1 MEILNFILGL
11 GSTVMLPIII
21 FVFGL
26 IMSAG
31 FSKSFKS
38 GVTIGIGFTGINL
51 VITLLTDQLGPVAQ
65 AMTERLGLD
74 LQVID
79 IGWPAMSSISWAW
92 AAAGLMIPIG
102 LVINF
107 VMLTLKLTKTMNVD
121 IWNYWQFA
129 FVGYAVTTVSG
140 SLPMGIIAASAL
152 SILALILADY
162 TQPFVEK
169 FFGMPGISFP
179 HLTALGFLPL
189 VVPLNW
195 LIDKIPG
202 LNILADYTQPFVE
215 KFFGMP
221 GISFPHLTALGFL
234 PLVVPLNW
242 LIDKIPG
249 LNRLNANPETIRK
262 RFGIFGEPMSMG
274 LIIGLALG
282 LLGGQKI
289 DAILQ
294 LAITMAAV
302 MYLMP
307 KMVAILMEGLIPI
320 SEAAR
325 EFMAKHFGDREIFIG
340 LDAAVSLGEPSVIA
354 VGLLLVPITILLA
367 IVLPG
372 NKLLPFADLA
382 VIPFIDPVHRMP
394 DHCHVKGKC
403 HPGTDRGNGRY
414 GMCITDGN
422 ESGADRDTD
431 GPDCRNQNAGGS
443 FPDRKPGPGKPD
455 FMAFR

>member
-26 IMSAG
+26 IMRAG

-202 LNILADYTQPFVE
+202 LN
-215 KFFGMP
+215 K
-221 GISFPHLTALGFL
+221 
-234 PLVVPLNW
+234 
-242 LIDKIPG
+242 
-249 LNRLNANPETIRK
+249 LNANPETIRK

-282 LLGGQKI
+282 ILGGQKI
-289 DAILQ
+289 DAVLK

-382 VIPFIDPVHRMP
+382 VIPFIVCLITAMSKGNVIRALIVGTVVMACVLLMATNLASIETQMALTAGIKMP
-394 DHCHVKGKC
+394 AGASQIGNLDRANLISWLFVKIFSLFG
-403 HPGTDRGNGRY
+403 
-414 GMCITDGN
+414 
-422 ESGADRDTD
+422 
-431 GPDCRNQNAGGS
+431 
-443 FPDRKPGPGKPD
+443 
-455 FMAFR
+455 

>member
-26 IMSAG
+26 IMRAG

-202 LNILADYTQPFVE
+202 LN
-215 KFFGMP
+215 K
-221 GISFPHLTALGFL
+221 
-234 PLVVPLNW
+234 
-242 LIDKIPG
+242 
-249 LNRLNANPETIRK
+249 LNANPETIRK

-282 LLGGQKI
+282 ILGGQKI
-289 DAILQ
+289 DAVLK

-382 VIPFIDPVHRMP
+382 VIPFIVCLITAMSKGNVIRALIVGTVVMACVLLMATNLAPIETQMALTAGIKMP
-394 DHCHVKGKC
+394 AGASQIGNLDRANLISWLFVKVFSLFG
-403 HPGTDRGNGRY
+403 
-414 GMCITDGN
+414 
-422 ESGADRDTD
+422 
-431 GPDCRNQNAGGS
+431 
-443 FPDRKPGPGKPD
+443 
-455 FMAFR
+455 

>member
-26 IMSAG
+26 IMRAG

-74 LQVID
+74 LQIID

-202 LNILADYTQPFVE
+202 LN
-215 KFFGMP
+215 K
-221 GISFPHLTALGFL
+221 
-234 PLVVPLNW
+234 
-242 LIDKIPG
+242 
-249 LNRLNANPETIRK
+249 LNANPETIRK

-325 EFMAKHFGDREIFIG
+325 GFMAKHFGDREIFIG

-382 VIPFIDPVHRMP
+382 VIPFIVCLITAMSKGNVIRALIVGTVVMACVLLMATNLAPIETQMALTAGIKMP
-394 DHCHVKGKC
+394 AGASQIGNLDRANLISWLFVKVFSLFG
-403 HPGTDRGNGRY
+403 
-414 GMCITDGN
+414 
-422 ESGADRDTD
+422 
-431 GPDCRNQNAGGS
+431 
-443 FPDRKPGPGKPD
+443 
-455 FMAFR
+455 

>member
-26 IMSAG
+26 IMRAG

-202 LNILADYTQPFVE
+202 LN
-215 KFFGMP
+215 K
-221 GISFPHLTALGFL
+221 
-234 PLVVPLNW
+234 
-242 LIDKIPG
+242 
-249 LNRLNANPETIRK
+249 LNANPETIRK

-382 VIPFIDPVHRMP
+382 VIPLIVGTVVMACVLLMATNLAPIETQMALTAGIKMP
-394 DHCHVKGKC
+394 AGASQIGNLDRANLISWLFVKVFSLFG
-403 HPGTDRGNGRY
+403 
-414 GMCITDGN
+414 
-422 ESGADRDTD
+422 
-431 GPDCRNQNAGGS
+431 
-443 FPDRKPGPGKPD
+443 
-455 FMAFR
+455 

>member
-1 MEILNFILGL
+1 MEILNFIFGL

-26 IMSAG
+26 IMRAG

-38 GVTIGIGFTGINL
+38 GLTIGLGFTGINL

-202 LNILADYTQPFVE
+202 LN
-215 KFFGMP
+215 K
-221 GISFPHLTALGFL
+221 
-234 PLVVPLNW
+234 
-242 LIDKIPG
+242 
-249 LNRLNANPETIRK
+249 LNANPETIRK

-340 LDAAVSLGEPSVIA
+340 LDATVSLGEPSVIA

-382 VIPFIDPVHRMP
+382 VIPFIVCLITAISKGNVIRALIVGTVVMACVLLMATNLAPIEPQMALTAGIKMP
-394 DHCHVKGKC
+394 AGASQIGNLDRANLISWLFVKVFSLFG
-403 HPGTDRGNGRY
+403 
-414 GMCITDGN
+414 
-422 ESGADRDTD
+422 
-431 GPDCRNQNAGGS
+431 
-443 FPDRKPGPGKPD
+443 
-455 FMAFR
+455 

>member
-26 IMSAG
+26 IMRAG

-129 FVGYAVTTVSG
+129 FVGYAVTTVRG

-169 FFGMPGISFP
+169 FLGMPGISFP

-202 LNILADYTQPFVE
+202 LN
-215 KFFGMP
+215 K
-221 GISFPHLTALGFL
+221 
-234 PLVVPLNW
+234 
-242 LIDKIPG
+242 
-249 LNRLNANPETIRK
+249 LNANPETIRK

-282 LLGGQKI
+282 ILGGQKI
-289 DAILQ
+289 DAVLK

-325 EFMAKHFGDREIFIG
+325 EFMAKHFGDRKIFIG

-382 VIPFIDPVHRMP
+382 VIPFIVCLITAMSKGNVIRALIVGTVVMACVLLMATNLAPIETQMALTAGIKMP
-394 DHCHVKGKC
+394 AGASQIGNLDRANLISWLFVKIFSLFG
-403 HPGTDRGNGRY
+403 
-414 GMCITDGN
+414 
-422 ESGADRDTD
+422 
-431 GPDCRNQNAGGS
+431 
-443 FPDRKPGPGKPD
+443 
-455 FMAFR
+455 

>member
-26 IMSAG
+26 IMRAG

-202 LNILADYTQPFVE
+202 LN
-215 KFFGMP
+215 K
-221 GISFPHLTALGFL
+221 
-234 PLVVPLNW
+234 
-242 LIDKIPG
+242 
-249 LNRLNANPETIRK
+249 LNANPETIRK

-325 EFMAKHFGDREIFIG
+325 GFMAKHFGDREIFIG

-382 VIPFIDPVHRMP
+382 VIPFIVCLITAMSKGNVIRALIVGTVVMACVLLMATNLAPIETQMALTAGIKMP
-394 DHCHVKGKC
+394 AGASQIGNLDRANLISWLFVKVFSLFG
-403 HPGTDRGNGRY
+403 
-414 GMCITDGN
+414 
-422 ESGADRDTD
+422 
-431 GPDCRNQNAGGS
+431 
-443 FPDRKPGPGKPD
+443 
-455 FMAFR
+455 

>member
-26 IMSAG
+26 IMRAG

-202 LNILADYTQPFVE
+202 LN
-215 KFFGMP
+215 K
-221 GISFPHLTALGFL
+221 
-234 PLVVPLNW
+234 
-242 LIDKIPG
+242 
-249 LNRLNANPETIRK
+249 LNANPETIRK

-382 VIPFIDPVHRMP
+382 VIPFIVCLITAMSKGNVILALIVGTVVMACVLLMATNLAPIETQMALTAGIKMP
-394 DHCHVKGKC
+394 AGASQIGNLDRANLISWLFVKVFSLFG
-403 HPGTDRGNGRY
+403 
-414 GMCITDGN
+414 
-422 ESGADRDTD
+422 
-431 GPDCRNQNAGGS
+431 
-443 FPDRKPGPGKPD
+443 
-455 FMAFR
+455 

>member
-26 IMSAG
+26 IMRAG

-140 SLPMGIIAASAL
+140 SLPMGIIAASVL

-202 LNILADYTQPFVE
+202 LN
-215 KFFGMP
+215 K
-221 GISFPHLTALGFL
+221 
-234 PLVVPLNW
+234 
-242 LIDKIPG
+242 
-249 LNRLNANPETIRK
+249 LNANPETIRK

-282 LLGGQKI
+282 ILGGQKI
-289 DAILQ
+289 DAVLK

-382 VIPFIDPVHRMP
+382 VIPFIVCLITAMSKGNVIRALIVGTVVMACVLLMATNLAPIETQMALTAGIKMP
-394 DHCHVKGKC
+394 AGASQIGNLDRANLISWLFVKIFSLFG
-403 HPGTDRGNGRY
+403 
-414 GMCITDGN
+414 
-422 ESGADRDTD
+422 
-431 GPDCRNQNAGGS
+431 
-443 FPDRKPGPGKPD
+443 
-455 FMAFR
+455 

>member
-1 MEILNFILGL
+1 
-11 GSTVMLPIII
+11 MLPIII

-26 IMSAG
+26 IMRAG

-202 LNILADYTQPFVE
+202 LN
-215 KFFGMP
+215 K
-221 GISFPHLTALGFL
+221 
-234 PLVVPLNW
+234 
-242 LIDKIPG
+242 
-249 LNRLNANPETIRK
+249 LNANPETIRK

-307 KMVAILMEGLIPI
+307 KMVA
-320 SEAAR
+320 
-325 EFMAKHFGDREIFIG
+325 
-340 LDAAVSLGEPSVIA
+340 
-354 VGLLLVPITILLA
+354 LLLVPITILLA

-382 VIPFIDPVHRMP
+382 VIPFIVCLITAMSKGNVIRALIVGTVVMACVLLMATNLAPIETQMALTAGIKMP
-394 DHCHVKGKC
+394 AGASQIGNLDRANLISWLFVKVFSLFG
-403 HPGTDRGNGRY
+403 
-414 GMCITDGN
+414 
-422 ESGADRDTD
+422 
-431 GPDCRNQNAGGS
+431 
-443 FPDRKPGPGKPD
+443 
-455 FMAFR
+455 

>member
-26 IMSAG
+26 IMRAG

-65 AMTERLGLD
+65 AMTKRLGLD

-202 LNILADYTQPFVE
+202 LN
-215 KFFGMP
+215 K
-221 GISFPHLTALGFL
+221 
-234 PLVVPLNW
+234 
-242 LIDKIPG
+242 
-249 LNRLNANPETIRK
+249 LNANPETIRK

-382 VIPFIDPVHRMP
+382 VIPFIVCLITAMSKGNVIRALIVGTVVMACVLLMATNLAPIETQMALTAGIKMP
-394 DHCHVKGKC
+394 AGASQIGNLDRANLISWLFVKVFSLFG
-403 HPGTDRGNGRY
+403 
-414 GMCITDGN
+414 
-422 ESGADRDTD
+422 
-431 GPDCRNQNAGGS
+431 
-443 FPDRKPGPGKPD
+443 
-455 FMAFR
+455 

>member
-26 IMSAG
+26 IMRAG

-202 LNILADYTQPFVE
+202 LN
-215 KFFGMP
+215 K
-221 GISFPHLTALGFL
+221 
-234 PLVVPLNW
+234 
-242 LIDKIPG
+242 
-249 LNRLNANPETIRK
+249 LNANPETIRK

-340 LDAAVSLGEPSVIA
+340 LDATVSLGEPSVIA

-382 VIPFIDPVHRMP
+382 VIPFIVCLITAMSKGNVIRALIVGTVVMACVLLMETNLAPIETQMALTAGIKMP
-394 DHCHVKGKC
+394 AGASQIGNLDRANLISWLFVKVFSLFG
-403 HPGTDRGNGRY
+403 
-414 GMCITDGN
+414 
-422 ESGADRDTD
+422 
-431 GPDCRNQNAGGS
+431 
-443 FPDRKPGPGKPD
+443 
-455 FMAFR
+455 

>member
-26 IMSAG
+26 IMRAG

-65 AMTERLGLD
+65 AMTKRLGLD

-202 LNILADYTQPFVE
+202 LN
-215 KFFGMP
+215 K
-221 GISFPHLTALGFL
+221 
-234 PLVVPLNW
+234 
-242 LIDKIPG
+242 
-249 LNRLNANPETIRK
+249 LNANPETIRK

-320 SEAAR
+320 SEAAM

-382 VIPFIDPVHRMP
+382 VIPFIVCLITAMSKGNVIRALIVGTVVMACVLLMATNLAPIETQMALTAGIKMP
-394 DHCHVKGKC
+394 AGASQIGNLDRANLISWLFVKVFSLFG
-403 HPGTDRGNGRY
+403 
-414 GMCITDGN
+414 
-422 ESGADRDTD
+422 
-431 GPDCRNQNAGGS
+431 
-443 FPDRKPGPGKPD
+443 
-455 FMAFR
+455 